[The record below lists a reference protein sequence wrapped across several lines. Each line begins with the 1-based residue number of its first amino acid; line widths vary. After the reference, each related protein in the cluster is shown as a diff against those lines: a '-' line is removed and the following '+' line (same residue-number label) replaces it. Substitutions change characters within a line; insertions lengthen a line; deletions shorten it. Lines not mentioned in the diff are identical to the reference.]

1 MCQKLIFFGC
11 LWGILARSILGHVA
25 GIDRVVGPVLSL
37 CWAYVRQDGRKWQEC
52 DRNMQGIERIMRKWK
67 QNQEMKG
74 EGKEME
80 GNESQLE
87 TRTGLIWSTWCAIL
101 VCKEVCKEMC
111 KKLIVFG
118 CLWGML
124 AGPILGH
131 VAGID
136 GVVGPVLS
144 LCWACVRQD
153 GRKWQECD
161 RNMQGIERIMRKWK
175 QNLEMK
181 GEGWRRKGH
190 GRKWK
195 LVGNHAPHNLVCHLS
210 VQGNVQETHLFGCLW
225 GMLAGPILGH
235 VAGIDRVVGP
245 VLSLCWAC
253 VGLMSGK
260 MEENDRNVTGTCKE
274 LKG

>member
-1 MCQKLIFFGC
+1 
-11 LWGILARSILGHVA
+11 
-25 GIDRVVGPVLSL
+25 
-37 CWAYVRQDGRKWQEC
+37 
-52 DRNMQGIERIMRKWK
+52 
-67 QNQEMKG
+67 MKG
-74 EGKEME
+74 EGKEMQ

-111 KKLIVFG
+111 QKLIFFSY
-118 CLWGML
+118 LWGML

-136 GVVGPVLS
+136 S
-144 LCWACVRQD
+144 
-153 GRKWQECD
+153 
-161 RNMQGIERIMRKWK
+161 
-175 QNLEMK
+175 
-181 GEGWRRKGH
+181 
-190 GRKWK
+190 
-195 LVGNHAPHNLVCHLS
+195 
-210 VQGNVQETHLFGCLW
+210 
-225 GMLAGPILGH
+225 
-235 VAGIDRVVGP
+235 VVGP